1 MPCGRTTPK
10 NYRYRDAV
18 AVDVS
23 DATFQTEVVERSH
36 QVPVIVDFWAP
47 WCGPCKTL
55 GPILERATDAT
66 GGQVVLAKINVDEN
80 PAISRALQIQSIP
93 TVYIFKDGQPVDGF
107 MGAQPEHAV
116 NALVQALL
124 PDPTSQRVAE
134 LVARGTEEA
143 LRDAVALAPG
153 NEDAVC
159 SLAEFCVRAGKTD
172 EALALLARL
181 PETERVRRI
190 AAAARLADNP
200 VDDYDAT
207 LVALLDRVKADE
219 DARREFLDI
228 LEAMGP
234 DDPRTAKYRKQLTTR
249 LF

>member
-1 MPCGRTTPK
+1 M
-10 NYRYRDAV
+10 

-23 DATFQTEVVERSH
+23 DATFQTEVVERSR

-66 GGQVVLAKINVDEN
+66 DGQVVLAKINVDEN
-80 PAISRALQIQSIP
+80 PAVSRALQIQSIP
-93 TVYIFKDGQPVDGF
+93 TVYIFRDGQPIDGF
-107 MGAQPEHAV
+107 MGAQPEHV
-116 NALVQALL
+116 INALVEALL
-124 PDPTSQRVAE
+124 PDPTSRRVAE
-134 LVARGTEEA
+134 LVARGTEED

-159 SLAEFCVRAGKTD
+159 SLAEFCVRIGRSD
-172 EALALLARL
+172 EALTLLARL

-190 AAAARLADNP
+190 AALARLAENP
-200 VDDYDAT
+200 VDDYDAQLT
-207 LVALLDRVKADE
+207 VLLERVKADE

-234 DDPRTAKYRKQLTTR
+234 EDPRTARYRKQLTTR

>member
-1 MPCGRTTPK
+1 M
-10 NYRYRDAV
+10 
-18 AVDVS
+18 AVDVT
-23 DATFQTEVVERSH
+23 DATFQQEVVERSK

-66 GGQVVLAKINVDEN
+66 DGKVVLAKINVDEN
-80 PAISRALQIQSIP
+80 PAISSALQIQSIP
-93 TVYIFKDGQPVDGF
+93 TVYIFKNGQPIDGF
-107 MGAQPEHAV
+107 MGAQPEHV
-116 NALVQALL
+116 INQLVQALL
-124 PDPTSQRVAE
+124 PNPTEERVAN
-134 LVARGTEEA
+134 LLAQGTEEA

-159 SLAEFCVRAGKTD
+159 SLAEFLVKAGNAE

-181 PETERVRRI
+181 PETERVRHI
-190 AAAARLADNP
+190 AAMARLSQNP
-200 VDDYDAT
+200 VDNYDEELT
-207 LVALLDRVKADE
+207 SLLERVKADE
-219 DARREFLDI
+219 SARQEFLDI

-234 DDPRTAKYRKQLTTR
+234 EDPRTAKYRRQLTAR

>member
-1 MPCGRTTPK
+1 MS
-10 NYRYRDAV
+10 
-18 AVDVS
+18 VDVS
-23 DATFQTEVVERSH
+23 DATFQQEVVEKSRE
-36 QVPVIVDFWAP
+36 VPVIVDFWAP

-80 PAISRALQIQSIP
+80 PAVSRAFQVQSIP
-93 TVYIFKDGQPVDGF
+93 MVYIFKDGQPIDGF
-107 MGAQPEHAV
+107 VGAQPEHV
-116 NALVQALL
+116 INQLVQSLL
-124 PDPTSQRVAE
+124 PDPSQLRVRE
-134 LVARGTEEA
+134 LLAQGTEEA

-159 SLAEFCVRAGKTD
+159 SLAEFLVRAGQVD

-181 PETERVRRI
+181 PETERVRHI
-190 AAAARLADNP
+190 AATARLALNP

-207 LVALLDRVKADE
+207 LAGLLERVKSDD
-219 DARREFLDI
+219 DARQEFLDI

-234 DDPRTAKYRKQLTTR
+234 DDPRTAKYRRLLTAR

>member
-1 MPCGRTTPK
+1 MS
-10 NYRYRDAV
+10 
-18 AVDVS
+18 VDVS
-23 DATFQTEVVERSH
+23 DATFQAEVVERSR

-55 GPILERATDAT
+55 GPILERATAAT
-66 GGQVVLAKINVDEN
+66 DGQVVLAKINVDEN
-80 PAISRALQIQSIP
+80 PAVSRAFQIQSIP
-93 TVYIFKDGQPVDGF
+93 TVYIFKDGQPIDGF
-107 MGAQPEHAV
+107 MGAQPEHV
-116 NALVQALL
+116 INQLVQALL
-124 PDPTSQRVAE
+124 PDPASLRVRE
-134 LVARGTEEA
+134 LLAQGTEEA

-159 SLAEFCVRAGKTD
+159 ALAEFLVRAGRSE

-181 PETERVRRI
+181 PETDRVRHI
-190 AAAARLADNP
+190 AANARLAMNP
-200 VDDYDAT
+200 VDDYDAELT
-207 LVALLDRVKADE
+207 ALLDRVKGDE

-234 DDPRTAKYRKQLTTR
+234 EDPRTAKYRKQLTAR

>member
-1 MPCGRTTPK
+1 MS
-10 NYRYRDAV
+10 
-18 AVDVS
+18 VDVS
-23 DATFQTEVVERSH
+23 DATFQQEVIEKSH
-36 QVPVIVDFWAP
+36 DVPVIVDFWAP

-66 GGQVVLAKINVDEN
+66 GGQVVLAKVNVDEN
-80 PAISRALQIQSIP
+80 PAVSRAMQVQSIP
-93 TVYIFKDGQPVDGF
+93 TVYIFKDGQPIDGF
-107 MGAQPEHAV
+107 MGAQPEHV
-116 NALVQALL
+116 INQMVQALL
-124 PDPTSQRVAE
+124 PDPSEIRVQE
-134 LVARGTEEA
+134 LLAQGTEEA

-159 SLAEFCVRAGKTD
+159 SLAEFLVRAGKVD

-181 PETERVRRI
+181 PETERVRHI
-190 AAAARLADNP
+190 AATARLALNP

-207 LVALLDRVKADE
+207 LAELLERVKSDD
-219 DARREFLDI
+219 DARQEFLDI

-234 DDPRTAKYRKQLTTR
+234 DDPRTSKYRRLLTAR